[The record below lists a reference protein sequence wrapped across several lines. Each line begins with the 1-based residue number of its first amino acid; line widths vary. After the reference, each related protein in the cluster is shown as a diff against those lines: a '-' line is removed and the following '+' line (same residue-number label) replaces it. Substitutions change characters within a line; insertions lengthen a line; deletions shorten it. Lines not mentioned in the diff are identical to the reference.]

1 VFGVKIRNRL
11 FVANI
16 GDSRCVLAQDDGA
29 GGVQALA
36 LSIDHKPELPLE
48 EARILAAG
56 GRVQPLPGPP
66 GEDCGP
72 PRVCLQQ
79 VDVPRLAM
87 SRSIGDDVSQT
98 VGVISVPEIMEHEI
112 QPSDQFVI
120 WASDGVWE
128 FISSQEAV
136 NIVHPFR
143 GNLHQA
149 AARLVEE
156 SCTRWKREEEVID
169 DVTCVILAFDHAA

>member
-1 VFGVKIRNRL
+1 MAAIRSTSNELVYSGCAGL
-11 FVANI
+11 FTFPLF
-16 GDSRCVLAQDDGA
+16 SLACFA
-29 GGVQALA
+29 
-36 LSIDHKPELPLE
+36 H
-48 EARILAAG
+48 
-56 GRVQPLPGPP
+56 
-66 GEDCGP
+66 
-72 PRVCLQQ
+72 Q
-79 VDVPRLAM
+79 VDVPGLAM

-169 DVTCVILAFDHAA
+169 DVTWYA